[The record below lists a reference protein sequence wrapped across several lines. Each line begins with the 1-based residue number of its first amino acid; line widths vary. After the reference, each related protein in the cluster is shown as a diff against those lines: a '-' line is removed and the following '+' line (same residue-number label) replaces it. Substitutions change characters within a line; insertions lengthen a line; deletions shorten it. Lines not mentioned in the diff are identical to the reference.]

1 MGALLALDGIKI
13 LDFSRTEPGS
23 FCSMVLGDLGA
34 DVIMIEAPPA
44 AGARAVGFR
53 QAIPGGTA
61 RKHRRYRAVNRNKRS
76 ISLNLKS
83 EKARH
88 IFYRLAEET
97 DVIIEG
103 FRPGVAE
110 RLGID
115 YRTVSRMNPGIVYCS
130 MTGYGQD
137 GPYSNLAGHDL
148 NCIALGGALSLI
160 GGKDGKPV
168 IPLNL
173 IADIGGGAM
182 FAAVG
187 ILAALIARQSTGR
200 GQHIDISLTDSV
212 ISLLTTRA
220 AEYFEHGVVPGR
232 GETTLGGAYPYY
244 NVYETADGKF
254 IALACIEPWLWE
266 EFCREIGREDFIP
279 FHFQL
284 EHMYHLAE
292 GKEWENITSFL
303 KQLFKTRSS
312 DEWFGLFNQKDMPVS
327 RVHSLSEVFVDP
339 QVLHRQMVA
348 ELEDP
353 VEGRIKQAGIAIK
366 LSDTPGR
373 IRSLPP
379 TSGEHTEEILTE
391 IGYSQHSI
399 AELRQETVIG

>member
-1 MGALLALDGIKI
+1 
-13 LDFSRTEPGS
+13 
-23 FCSMVLGDLGA
+23 
-34 DVIMIEAPPA
+34 
-44 AGARAVGFR
+44 
-53 QAIPGGTA
+53 
-61 RKHRRYRAVNRNKRS
+61 
-76 ISLNLKS
+76 
-83 EKARH
+83 
-88 IFYRLAEET
+88 
-97 DVIIEG
+97 
-103 FRPGVAE
+103 
-110 RLGID
+110 
-115 YRTVSRMNPGIVYCS
+115 

-148 NCIALGGALSLI
+148 NCIALGGALDLI
-160 GGKDGKPV
+160 GGKDKKPV

-212 ISLLTTRA
+212 VSLLTTRA
-220 AEYFEHGVVPGR
+220 ADYFEHGVVPGR

-244 NVYETADGKF
+244 NVYEAADGKF
-254 IALACIEPWLWE
+254 VSLGCIEPWLWE

-284 EHMYHLAE
+284 EHMYHPAE
-292 GKEWENITSFL
+292 DKEWENITSFL
-303 KQLFKTRSS
+303 RQLFKTRGS
-312 DEWFGLFNQKDMPVS
+312 DEWFELLSQKDIPVS
-327 RVHSLSEVFVDP
+327 RVHALSEVFLDA
-339 QVLHRQMVA
+339 QVLHRQMVT

-353 VEGRIKQAGIAIK
+353 VEGRIKQTGIAIK

-379 TSGEHTEEILTE
+379 TPGEHTEEILTE
-391 IGYSQHSI
+391 IGYSQQNI